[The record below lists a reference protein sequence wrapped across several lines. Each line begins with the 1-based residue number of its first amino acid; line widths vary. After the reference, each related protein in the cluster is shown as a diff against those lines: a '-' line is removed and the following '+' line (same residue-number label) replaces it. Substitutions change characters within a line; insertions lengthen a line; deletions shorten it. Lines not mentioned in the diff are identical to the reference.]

1 MTAMVASLGFMPMAL
16 STGAG
21 GEVQKPLATV
31 VIGGLVTATLLTL
44 IVLPILY
51 SYVES
56 WGSKKRK
63 KRILPVQAP
72 TVIMLI
78 LALGIGMTAKAQVP
92 AVTNPAQSAPASATV
107 DLSTAISSSLQAN
120 PNTRVGTLGVQYQQ
134 ALSGSVRDIGK
145 TDINLTLGQY
155 NSPYKYDNNITI
167 TQNIP
172 NPVYLRRL
180 SELAEANINASQFQT
195 RIFQSQ
201 IAYQVKSIYYN
212 LLYRVEQ
219 RRLNQELVTLY
230 ERILRAAD
238 VRFRAGETNILE
250 KYNANTRL
258 QEANAQLQQMQEYI
272 RTHIQQLRQFTNNN
286 TIENISDTTLR
297 EKTVT
302 LSVDSSFLANNPELQ
317 ALRSQIEVAS
327 REIRVERSKLL
338 PDFSIGYFN
347 QSLAGSYDVDGG
359 SKYYGVGKRFQGIE
373 AGISVPLF
381 AKPQRARI
389 RAAEINQQIQQAQ
402 VQAFFFGLNQ
412 RGTTL
417 LSDLRRLRIQ
427 IDFYRNTALPQA
439 ELLITTSQRAFEA
452 GELDYYQLS
461 QSINNAIDVRRQY
474 IETLNEYNQTA
485 IELELISGL

>member
-1 MTAMVASLGFMPMAL
+1 
-16 STGAG
+16 
-21 GEVQKPLATV
+21 
-31 VIGGLVTATLLTL
+31 
-44 IVLPILY
+44 
-51 SYVES
+51 
-56 WGSKKRK
+56 
-63 KRILPVQAP
+63 
-72 TVIMLI
+72 
-78 LALGIGMTAKAQVP
+78 VP

-439 ELLITTSQRAFEA
+439 ELLITTSQKAFEA

-461 QSINNAIDVRRQY
+461 QSINNAIDMRRQY